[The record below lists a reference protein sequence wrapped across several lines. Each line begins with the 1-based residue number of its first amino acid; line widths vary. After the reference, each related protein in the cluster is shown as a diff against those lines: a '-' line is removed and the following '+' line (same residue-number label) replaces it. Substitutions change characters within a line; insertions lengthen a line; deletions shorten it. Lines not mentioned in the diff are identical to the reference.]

1 VKREEMSL
9 RGQRTSSNQFANIEI
24 RCGMMGRKNEI
35 QNLHPSVALMLEELK
50 AYAPERVIL
59 FGSHARVDTH
69 QGSDIDVLIIK
80 ETERKFLD
88 RILDVYEICRQS
100 PRIEAIVYTPAEFEQ
115 KVREGCDFIQTALEE
130 GIVIYEKQ
138 QSERSEPRGTNPG

>member
-1 VKREEMSL
+1 M
-9 RGQRTSSNQFANIEI
+9 
-24 RCGMMGRKNEI
+24 

-50 AYAPERVIL
+50 TYAPERVIL
-59 FGSHARVDTH
+59 FGSHARGDTH

-138 QSERSEPRGTNPG
+138 QSERSEPMV